1 MAHPDAVTQ
10 ILNNHDTLLQA
21 VIYCI
26 KEEKMAVAKQV
37 TFDRLKSSVCF
48 SFFCFRIN

>member
-10 ILNNHDTLLQA
+10 ILNNHDALLQA

-26 KEEKMAVAKQV
+26 REEKMSVAKQV
-37 TFDRLKSSVCF
+37 MLQTLKSVARV
-48 SFFCFRIN
+48 FRIH